1 MNALKIGLDWSK
13 DSKGYRLIDYGRY
26 GITVVGNGGKLVPT
40 RPLENDMVFVAFAN
54 VDSQPKLLEFVHH
67 YGLLEQPS
75 YDGAYGAVFDAT
87 TLALIESRPVIYGE
101 YVEEHL
107 NTARMFRDMLM
118 WIGRKGRA
126 SDSLSEWITDQI
138 LDKKLGEIS
147 IELVSGRGFQMV
159 LRIDSLIN
167 GMLLQ
172 LVQKISGGS
181 KFHFCEFCALPF
193 EVGPGTGRRAKAT
206 FCKEEHKIKF
216 HSRKRSLVHR

>member
-1 MNALKIGLDWSK
+1 MNALKIGLDWYK

-40 RPLENDMVFVAFAN
+40 RPLENDMVFMAFAN

-67 YGLLEQPS
+67 YGLLEQPT
-75 YDGAYGAVFDAT
+75 YDGAYRAVFDAT
-87 TLALIESRPVIYGE
+87 TLALIESRPVIHGE

-138 LDKKLGEIS
+138 LDKKLGGIS

-159 LRIDSLIN
+159 LRIALTECSTPSPNIRSSQPPRWSTTSSPFVAVFATSWVAFALSLTGS
-167 GMLLQ
+167 GM
-172 LVQKISGGS
+172 S
-181 KFHFCEFCALPF
+181 A
-193 EVGPGTGRRAKAT
+193 
-206 FCKEEHKIKF
+206 
-216 HSRKRSLVHR
+216 